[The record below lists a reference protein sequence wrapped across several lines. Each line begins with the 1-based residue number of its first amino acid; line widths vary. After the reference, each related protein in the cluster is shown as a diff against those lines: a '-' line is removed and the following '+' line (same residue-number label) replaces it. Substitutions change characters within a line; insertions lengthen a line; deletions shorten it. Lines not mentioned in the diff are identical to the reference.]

1 MSVASTAAEN
11 ELNILP
17 YVYEVL
23 KSIESDGSGSDIT
36 QKMVELKTQFQRA
49 RECIDKLPGGQYSQ
63 EEQLRHK
70 QVLQEQLIL
79 KTELLAKY
87 KTEDIFEQMR
97 NNGDAAPTTNG
108 STVSK
113 E

>member
-1 MSVASTAAEN
+1 MSVASNAAEN

-23 KSIESDGSGSDIT
+23 KSIESDGSDIT

-87 KTEDIFEQMR
+87 KTEDIFEHMR
-97 NNGDAAPTTNG
+97 NNGDAPPTTNG
-108 STVSK
+108 TTSSK